1 MAVWTDASSLA
12 TGVVLE
18 SADGDVIEDA
28 CWLRHN
34 EATHINMAELDAA
47 NRGVNLAVAWGART
61 IDLRTDSATV
71 HRWLDDAI
79 SGRARLRT
87 KAHGELMIR
96 RRVGIICQLVG
107 ELRLRLS
114 VTLVRSAENR
124 ADALT
129 RVPKDWLRNVSVT
142 RECESPSP
150 GVSAAVVSE
159 PPPLAGAAAGRAD
172 SGTADELCAA
182 VCQSHD
188 RAGHP
193 GVRRTLY
200 FARRDVSRDV
210 TRAMARAVVENC
222 DACRSI
228 DPAPVRWRH
237 GSLGV
242 SVPWQ
247 RISIDVTHHRGQNYL
262 TVIDCG
268 PSRFCVW
275 RSLRRANA
283 NEIVGHLEQLFLE
296 RGAPEE
302 ILTDNDTVFRGRH
315 MAVLAARWRVAL
327 RFRAVHEPGG
337 NGVVERCHR
346 TIKVIAARRQCTVA
360 EAVHIYN
367 VTPRDGVTAE
377 SAPASGVYQY
387 TVRDCIRSA
396 PSDAA
401 EASERHSLVSDDRCR
416 VRPPLSDATEAV
428 GSPPLVSDGA
438 RLRVGDR
445 VWVRRRGTR
454 CTDMSRRGTV
464 TGLVSRQV
472 VEVDG
477 VPWHVRNVRH
487 RCDRQDSDGDSDSV
501 DDGDGDSDSVDD
513 GPPLYV
519 DCHWEATEDGADAVV
534 DNGTTVR
541 AVPETLQHATEQTGT
556 EPPAAEPAVAE
567 PPAAEPAQVEPVLLR
582 RSARLQSRMV
592 R

>member
-47 NRGVNLAVAWGART
+47 IRGVNLAVAWGART

-71 HRWLDDAI
+71 HCWLDDAI
-79 SGRARLRT
+79 SGRAPQN
-87 KAHGELMIR
+87 K
-96 RRVGIICQLVG
+96 
-107 ELRLRLS
+107 
-114 VTLVRSAENR
+114 
-124 ADALT
+124 
-129 RVPKDWLRNVSVT
+129 
-142 RECESPSP
+142 
-150 GVSAAVVSE
+150 
-159 PPPLAGAAAGRAD
+159 GAR
-172 SGTADELCAA
+172 GTADELRAA

-283 NEIVGHLEQLFLE
+283 NEIVGHLEQLCLE

-315 MAVLAARWRVAL
+315 MAVLTARWR
-327 RFRAVHEPGG
+327 
-337 NGVVERCHR
+337 
-346 TIKVIAARRQCTVA
+346 
-360 EAVHIYN
+360 
-367 VTPRDGVTAE
+367 
-377 SAPASGVYQY
+377 
-387 TVRDCIRSA
+387 
-396 PSDAA
+396 
-401 EASERHSLVSDDRCR
+401 
-416 VRPPLSDATEAV
+416 
-428 GSPPLVSDGA
+428 
-438 RLRVGDR
+438 
-445 VWVRRRGTR
+445 
-454 CTDMSRRGTV
+454 
-464 TGLVSRQV
+464 
-472 VEVDG
+472 
-477 VPWHVRNVRH
+477 
-487 RCDRQDSDGDSDSV
+487 
-501 DDGDGDSDSVDD
+501 
-513 GPPLYV
+513 
-519 DCHWEATEDGADAVV
+519 
-534 DNGTTVR
+534 
-541 AVPETLQHATEQTGT
+541 
-556 EPPAAEPAVAE
+556 
-567 PPAAEPAQVEPVLLR
+567 VEPVLLR